1 MGGSLVISSHVASL
15 KILSEDAVSF
25 LYQGIPVIFT
35 FFAFLG
41 LYMFVPNIKVKF
53 KHALAGA
60 ITAGGLFEITKVL
73 FALYIT
79 QFPSYQLIYG
89 ALSAV
94 PIIFVWIY
102 LCWFIVLIGAE
113 ITASL
118 GESEKWNLEQRYDAT
133 WFINTTNKLK
143 LRGKS
148 VDSTDTKGD

>member
-1 MGGSLVISSHVASL
+1 
-15 KILSEDAVSF
+15 
-25 LYQGIPVIFT
+25 
-35 FFAFLG
+35 
-41 LYMFVPNIKVKF
+41 MFVPNIKVKF